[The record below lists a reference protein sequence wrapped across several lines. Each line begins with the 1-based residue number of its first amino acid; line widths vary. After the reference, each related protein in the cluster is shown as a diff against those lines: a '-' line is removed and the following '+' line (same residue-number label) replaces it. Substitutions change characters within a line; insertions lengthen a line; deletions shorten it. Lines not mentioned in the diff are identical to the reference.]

1 MIQKNSSISISLP
14 EPCGEDWNAMMPD
27 SCGRFCASCQKTVID
42 FTVMTDA
49 EMLRIFQQSATIPC
63 GRFLPE
69 QLSRPLV
76 VPQPPRQLPFYS
88 KIAAAILALQAFTI
102 HSFAQGRKKPPV
114 TTQDKRTKQ
123 QVLQRAIK
131 GRVVEGF
138 DKPVPGLKLALT
150 ATGYDTLLTDT
161 DEQGCFL
168 FVLPDAYRPEMM
180 QLKTTTANYQD
191 GIVDE
196 NIALNEESLSTEL
209 TVYRIRPVTLPA
221 AQIVTTSYYK
231 GSGSL
236 GGAPV
241 MQVYTKPTAWKKF
254 KAHFKKHH
262 K

>member
-1 MIQKNSSISISLP
+1 MIKKNSSISISLP
-14 EPCGEDWNAMMPD
+14 EPCGEDWNAMTPN
-27 SCGRFCASCQKTVID
+27 SCGRFCATCQKTVID

-49 EMLRIFQQSATIPC
+49 EVLRIFRQSETIPC

-102 HSFAQGRKKPPV
+102 HSFAQGKKKPTV
-114 TTQDKRTKQ
+114 TTQDKRTRQ
-123 QVLQRAIK
+123 QAPQRAIK

-138 DKPVPGLKLALT
+138 GKPVPGLKLALT
-150 ATGYDTLLTDT
+150 ATGYDTLFTHT

-168 FVLPDAYRPEMM
+168 FVLPDTYRPEMM
-180 QLKTTTANYQD
+180 QLKTTANYQG

-196 NIALNEESLSTEL
+196 DIALNEESLSTEL
-209 TVYRIRPVTLPA
+209 TVYHIRPVILPA
-221 AQIVTTSYYK
+221 AEVTTTSYYR
-231 GSGSL
+231 GSGSV

-241 MQVYTKPTAWKKF
+241 MHVYTKPTVWKKF